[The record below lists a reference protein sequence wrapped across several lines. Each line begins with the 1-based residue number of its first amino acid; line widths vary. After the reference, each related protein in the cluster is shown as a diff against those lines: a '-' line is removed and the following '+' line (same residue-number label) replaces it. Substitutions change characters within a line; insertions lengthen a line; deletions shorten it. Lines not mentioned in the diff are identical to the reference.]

1 MPAPALL
8 SDPAMVSATG
18 GCSKQ
23 DRSESIA
30 DEGKSRD
37 ANRFN
42 ALTTQPFYRKILRCV
57 SVIPDR
63 FHRATLHRLLAKRLF
78 FRSLRLLV
86 NVGMAPVVVAL
97 EIGRRGFPAQIA
109 IDALIIDVK
118 FARHVFGIFVR
129 SVGHDSFALGER
141 QP

>member
-1 MPAPALL
+1 MTAPALM
-8 SDPAMVSATG
+8 SDPARVSATG

-86 NVGMAPVVVAL
+86 NVGMGPVGGAL
-97 EIGRRGFPAQIA
+97 ENGRRGFPAQIA
-109 IDALIIDVK
+109 IGALNIGVK
-118 FARHVFGIFVR
+118 FGRHVFGIFVR